1 MQVRTAT
8 PLDVETMCDIFFAS
22 YNDLHRRH
30 GLAEENPEDRD
41 WLADAIRHVLRTDP
55 DGTVLATDDGTPTA
69 FATSYLRDSYWFLSF
84 LFVSPDAQGRG
95 VGKALL
101 DAAMPPESD
110 GLTRALVVESFQPVS
125 TGLYAG
131 HGITPR
137 GVRYVLTGLT
147 DPARLPESGTG
158 IEVADVTSD
167 AIAEMSELDRR
178 QLGFARPAD
187 HEWWL
192 RSEMTARAYRRHGA
206 LVGYAYVDEEGIV
219 GPALGEDEADGVRD
233 RDRPDPSRR
242 APRGAQGARLR
253 EQRRAV
259 PHARARRRPH
269 RAERLPVLLLL
280 DGRRL
285 ASRHTSTTRATWPD
299 RSTVRSTRSG

>member
-1 MQVRTAT
+1 MNLRAAT
-8 PLDVETMCDIFFAS
+8 GSDVETMCDIFFAS

-55 DGTVLATDDGTPTA
+55 RGAVLATDDGTPTA

-84 LFVSPDAQGRG
+84 LFVRPDAQGRG

-101 DAAMPPESD
+101 DAVMPHESD
-110 GLTRALVVESFQPVS
+110 GLTRALVVESFQPIS

-137 GVRYVLTGLT
+137 GVRYVLTGLA

-158 IEVADVTSD
+158 IEVADVTTD

-178 QLGFARPAD
+178 QLGFERPAD

-192 RSEMTARAYRRHGA
+192 RSEMVARAYRHGA
-206 LVGYAYVDEEGIV
+206 RLVGYAYVAEEGVV
-219 GPALGEDEADGVRD
+219 GPALGEDEATTCAIVTDLI
-233 RDRPDPSRR
+233 RR
-242 APRGAQGARLR
+242 AEHPEALKVPVYGNNAELFRMLVRAGARIEPSEFR
-253 EQRRAV
+253 YFYCSTDDA
-259 PHARARRRPH
+259 
-269 RAERLPVLLLL
+269 LPPTYIHYA
-280 DGRRL
+280 GYM
-285 ASRHTSTTRATWPD
+285 A
-299 RSTVRSTRSG
+299 

>member
-1 MQVRTAT
+1 MNLRAAT
-8 PLDVETMCDIFFAS
+8 GSDVEAMCDIFFAS

-30 GLAEENPEDRD
+30 GMPEEDPADRS

-55 DGTVLATDDGTPTA
+55 NGTMLAIDDGSPIA

-95 VGKALL
+95 VGKTVL
-101 DAAMPPESD
+101 DAVLPPERD
-110 GLTRALVVESFQPVS
+110 GLTRALVVESFQPIS

-158 IEVADVTSD
+158 IEVADVTTD
-167 AIAEMSELDRR
+167 AIAEMSDLDRR

-192 RSEMTARAYRRHGA
+192 RSEMTARAYRHRGA
-206 LVGYAYVDEEGIV
+206 FVGYAYVDEGEIV
-219 GPALGEDEADGVRD
+219 GPALGEDEQTACAIVTDLI
-233 RDRPDPSRR
+233 RR
-242 APRGAQGARLR
+242 AGHPEALKVPVYGNNAELFRMLVRAGARIEPSDFR
-253 EQRRAV
+253 YFYCSTDDA
-259 PHARARRRPH
+259 
-269 RAERLPVLLLL
+269 LPPTYIHYA
-280 DGRRL
+280 GYM
-285 ASRHTSTTRATWPD
+285 A
-299 RSTVRSTRSG
+299 

>member
-1 MQVRTAT
+1 
-8 PLDVETMCDIFFAS
+8 MCDIFFAS

-41 WLADAIRHVLRTDP
+41 WLADAIRHVMHTDP
-55 DGTVLATDDGTPTA
+55 SGTVLATDDRTPTA

-101 DAAMPPESD
+101 DAVMPPERD
-110 GLTRALVVESFQPVS
+110 GLTRALVVESFQPIS

-147 DPARLPESGTG
+147 DPARLPESGTDM
-158 IEVADVTSD
+158 EVADVTAD
-167 AIAEMSELDRR
+167 AIAEICELDRR
-178 QLGFARPAD
+178 HLGFMRAAD

-192 RSEMTARAYRRHGA
+192 SEMTARAYRRGGSV
-206 LVGYAYVDEEGIV
+206 VGYAYVDEEEEVV
-219 GPALGEDEADGVRD
+219 GPALGEDEPTACAIVADLL
-233 RDRPDPSRR
+233 RR
-242 APRGAQGARLR
+242 AEHPEALKVPVYGNNAELFRMLVRAGARIEPSDFR
-253 EQRRAV
+253 YFYCSTDDA
-259 PHARARRRPH
+259 
-269 RAERLPVLLLL
+269 LP
-280 DGRRL
+280 
-285 ASRHTSTTRATWPD
+285 STYIHYA
-299 RSTVRSTRSG
+299 GYMA

>member
-8 PLDVETMCDIFFAS
+8 HVDVEAMCDIFFAS

-30 GLAEENPEDRD
+30 GLAEEDPEDRD

-55 DGTVLATDDGTPTA
+55 IGTVLATDDGTPTA

-101 DAAMPPESD
+101 DAVMPPESD

-147 DPARLPESGTG
+147 DPVRLPESGTG
-158 IEVADVTSD
+158 IEVADVTPD

-192 RSEMTARAYRRHGA
+192 RTEMTARVYRRDSE
-206 LVGYAYVDEEGIV
+206 LIGYAYMDEDGIV
-219 GPALGEDEADGVRD
+219 GPALGEDEATTCEIVTDLI
-233 RDRPDPSRR
+233 RR
-242 APRGAQGARLR
+242 AEHPEALKVPVYGNNAELFRMLVRAGARIESSEFR
-253 EQRRAV
+253 YFYCSTEDA
-259 PHARARRRPH
+259 
-269 RAERLPVLLLL
+269 LPPTYIYYA
-280 DGRRL
+280 GYM
-285 ASRHTSTTRATWPD
+285 A
-299 RSTVRSTRSG
+299 

>member
-8 PLDVETMCDIFFAS
+8 HLDVETMCDIFFAS

-55 DGTVLATDDGTPTA
+55 SGTVLATDDGTPTA

-101 DAAMPPESD
+101 DAVMPPESD

-125 TGLYAG
+125 AGLYAG

-147 DPARLPESGTG
+147 DPARLPESGAG
-158 IEVADVTSD
+158 IEVADVTTD

-192 RSEMTARAYRRHGA
+192 RSEMTAHAYRRDGE
-206 LVGYAYVDEEGIV
+206 LVGYAYVDEEGVV
-219 GPALGEDEADGVRD
+219 GPALGEDDATACAIVADLL
-233 RDRPDPSRR
+233 RR
-242 APRGAQGARLR
+242 AEHPETLKVPVYGSNALLFRMLVRAGARIEPSDFR
-253 EQRRAV
+253 YFYCSSDGA
-259 PHARARRRPH
+259 
-269 RAERLPVLLLL
+269 LP
-280 DGRRL
+280 
-285 ASRHTSTTRATWPD
+285 STYIHYA
-299 RSTVRSTRSG
+299 GYMA

>member
-1 MQVRTAT
+1 
-8 PLDVETMCDIFFAS
+8 MCDIFFAS

-41 WLADAIRHVLRTDP
+41 WLADAILHVLRTDP
-55 DGTVLATDDGTPTA
+55 SGTVLATDDGTPRA

-101 DAAMPPESD
+101 DAVMPPERD
-110 GLTRALVVESFQPVS
+110 GLTRALVVESFQPIS

-147 DPARLPESGTG
+147 DPARLPESGTDM
-158 IEVADVTSD
+158 EVADVTAD
-167 AIAEMSELDRR
+167 AIAEICELDRR
-178 QLGFARPAD
+178 HLGFMRAAD

-192 RSEMTARAYRRHGA
+192 SEMTAHAYRRGGS
-206 LVGYAYVDEEGIV
+206 LVGYAYVDEEEEVV
-219 GPALGEDEADGVRD
+219 GPALGEDEPTACAIVADLL
-233 RDRPDPSRR
+233 RR
-242 APRGAQGARLR
+242 AEHPEALKVPVYGNNAELFRMLVRAGARIEPSDFR
-253 EQRRAV
+253 YFYCSTDDA
-259 PHARARRRPH
+259 
-269 RAERLPVLLLL
+269 LP
-280 DGRRL
+280 
-285 ASRHTSTTRATWPD
+285 STYIHYA
-299 RSTVRSTRSG
+299 GYMA

>member
-8 PLDVETMCDIFFAS
+8 DLDVETMCDIFFAS

-30 GLAEENPEDRD
+30 GLSEEDPADRS

-55 DGTVLATDDGTPTA
+55 IGAVLATDDGTPTA

-84 LFVSPDAQGRG
+84 LFVSPDAQRRG

-101 DAAMPPESD
+101 DAVMPPESD

-158 IEVADVTSD
+158 IEVADVTTD

-192 RSEMTARAYRRHGA
+192 RSEMTARAYRHHGA
-206 LVGYAYVDEEGIV
+206 LIGYAYVDEEEIV
-219 GPALGEDEADGVRD
+219 GPALGEDERRRAR
-233 RDRPDPSRR
+233 RDRPDPSRG
-242 APRGAQGARLR
+242 ASRGAQGARLR

-259 PHARARRRPH
+259 PHARARRRAH
-269 RAERLPVLLLL
+269 RVERIPVLLLL
-280 DGRRL
+280 DR
-285 ASRHTSTTRATWPD
+285 TTRLP
-299 RSTVRSTRSG
+299 STYIHYAGYMA

>member
-1 MQVRTAT
+1 MNLRAAT
-8 PLDVETMCDIFFAS
+8 GSDVEAMCDIFFAS

-55 DGTVLATDDGTPTA
+55 SGTVLATDDVIPTA

-95 VGKALL
+95 LGKTLL
-101 DAAMPPESD
+101 DAVLPPESD
-110 GLTRALVVESFQPVS
+110 GLTRALVVESFQPIS

-147 DPARLPESGTG
+147 DPARLPESGTD
-158 IEVADVTSD
+158 IEVADVTTD

-178 QLGFARPAD
+178 QIGFARPAD

-192 RSEMTARAYRRHGA
+192 RSEMTAYAYRHHGV
-206 LVGYAYVDEEGIV
+206 LVGYAYVDEEGVV
-219 GPALGEDEADGVRD
+219 GPALGKDEATTCAIVTDLI
-233 RDRPDPSRR
+233 RR
-242 APRGAQGARLR
+242 AEHPETLKVPVYGNNAELFRMLV
-253 EQRRAV
+253 RAGSRIE
-259 PHARARRRPH
+259 PSDFRYFYCSTDDA
-269 RAERLPVLLLL
+269 LPPTYIHYA
-280 DGRRL
+280 GYM
-285 ASRHTSTTRATWPD
+285 A
-299 RSTVRSTRSG
+299 

>member
-8 PLDVETMCDIFFAS
+8 HLDVETMCDIFFAS

-30 GLAEENPEDRD
+30 GLAEENPEDRH

-55 DGTVLATDDGTPTA
+55 IGTVLATDDGTPTA

-95 VGKALL
+95 VGKAVLE
-101 DAAMPPESD
+101 AVMPPESD

-192 RSEMTARAYRRHGA
+192 RSEMAAHAYRHHGA
-206 LVGYAYVDEEGIV
+206 LVGYAYVDEEEIV
-219 GPALGEDEADGVRD
+219 GPALGEDEQTACAIVTDLI
-233 RDRPDPSRR
+233 RR
-242 APRGAQGARLR
+242 AEHPEALKVPVYGNNAEMFRMLVRAGARIEPSDFR
-253 EQRRAV
+253 YFYCSTNDA
-259 PHARARRRPH
+259 
-269 RAERLPVLLLL
+269 LPPTYIHYA
-280 DGRRL
+280 GYM
-285 ASRHTSTTRATWPD
+285 A
-299 RSTVRSTRSG
+299 

>member
-101 DAAMPPESD
+101 DAVMPNDSD
-110 GLTRALVVESFQPVS
+110 GLTRALVVESFQPIS

-147 DPARLPESGTG
+147 DPARLPGNGPG
-158 IEVADVTSD
+158 IEVEEASAA

-178 QLGFARPAD
+178 QLGFARPTD

-192 RSEMTARAYRRHGA
+192 RSEMTARVYRHHGE
-206 LVGYAYVDEEGIV
+206 LIGYAYVDEEGIV
-219 GPALGEDEADGVRD
+219 GPALGEDEATTCAIVTDLI
-233 RDRPDPSRR
+233 RR
-242 APRGAQGARLR
+242 AEHPEALKVPVYGNNAALFRMLVRAGARIEPSDFR
-253 EQRRAV
+253 YFYCSTHDA
-259 PHARARRRPH
+259 
-269 RAERLPVLLLL
+269 LPPTYIHYA
-280 DGRRL
+280 GYM
-285 ASRHTSTTRATWPD
+285 A
-299 RSTVRSTRSG
+299 

>member
-30 GLAEENPEDRD
+30 GLAEENPEDHD

-95 VGKALL
+95 VGKVLL

-219 GPALGEDEADGVRD
+219 GPALGEDEQTACAIVTDLI
-233 RDRPDPSRR
+233 RR
-242 APRGAQGARLR
+242 AEHPEALKVPVYGNNAELFRMLVRAGARIEPSDFRYFYCSSDDAL
-253 EQRRAV
+253 
-259 PHARARRRPH
+259 
-269 RAERLPVLLLL
+269 
-280 DGRRL
+280 
-285 ASRHTSTTRATWPD
+285 SATYIHYA
-299 RSTVRSTRSG
+299 GYMA